1 MSKGRNDHSGSLE
14 KANNLNDQFTSVVTE
29 EDTTIVPTLGP
40 SPFHDLEH
48 ILIHPNGIKSLLS
61 ALNPHKATGPDNISG
76 RFLKELNQE
85 LTPALTLISHASLHQ
100 GQVPTIW
107 KGAFITSLFKKV
119 RSYSKP
125 SNYRPISLTPICCKI
140 MEHIIHS
147 TVMKHLDMHD
157 ILIDSQHG
165 FRKSRSCE
173 SQLIMTLQ
181 DLANSLNR
189 NEQVDGIL
197 LDFSKAFDKVPHQR
211 LLDMLSYYGVRG
223 NLYSWIKDFL
233 ANRKQEVVLEG
244 KHSSRSEVTPG
255 VPQGTVLEPLLFL
268 IFINDITKNTSSNAR
283 LFADDCLLY
292 RTINCEAD
300 VKTLQKDL
308 DTMKAMGSKMV
319 NGI

>member
-1 MSKGRNDHSGSLE
+1 
-14 KANNLNDQFTSVVTE
+14 
-29 EDTTIVPTLGP
+29 
-40 SPFHDLEH
+40 
-48 ILIHPNGIKSLLS
+48 
-61 ALNPHKATGPDNISG
+61 
-76 RFLKELNQE
+76 
-85 LTPALTLISHASLHQ
+85 
-100 GQVPTIW
+100 
-107 KGAFITSLFKKV
+107 
-119 RSYSKP
+119 
-125 SNYRPISLTPICCKI
+125 
-140 MEHIIHS
+140 
-147 TVMKHLDMHD
+147 
-157 ILIDSQHG
+157 
-165 FRKSRSCE
+165 
-173 SQLIMTLQ
+173 MTLQ

-211 LLDMLSYYGVRG
+211 LLDKLSCYGVRG

-268 IFINDITKNTSSNAR
+268 IFINDITKNTSSNDR

-292 RTINCEAD
+292 RTMNCEAD